1 METLQRTLH
10 QDLTAAADG
19 LGQQVRFLATEAGRL
34 AGQQAADAAAVS
46 NQVAALHSAID
57 RDHALVAEVDRRR
70 AENERLQSDFQTLA
84 ASQQTLLAQAKLVA
98 NPPPVPVAVPGV
110 KSSAAGEPWCAP
122 SPRVSITASISGPLP
137 RPAHQVARALAASPQ
152 PLRVSVIGHS
162 DDDRAFGRWTRA
174 WEASLARAGP

>member
-84 ASQQTLLAQAKLVA
+84 ASQQTLLARRSWWPTHPQCRWQS
-98 NPPPVPVAVPGV
+98 PG
-110 KSSAAGEPWCAP
+110 
-122 SPRVSITASISGPLP
+122 
-137 RPAHQVARALAASPQ
+137 
-152 PLRVSVIGHS
+152 
-162 DDDRAFGRWTRA
+162 
-174 WEASLARAGP
+174 